1 MRTFQ
6 LNSKCFL
13 EAILN
18 SLCRVGLHPK
28 PLPLLAQLIRVSSLK
43 LENEALE
50 PLVTTIDTLANIK
63 GSYTHQRE
71 VKLSCLLL
79 IYSSP
84 LPISLAASEIPF
96 LLFLKH

>member
-1 MRTFQ
+1 MLFGGDP
-6 LNSKCFL
+6 
-13 EAILN
+13 N

-43 LENEALE
+43 LENEVLE

-63 GSYTHQRE
+63 GSSTHQRE

-84 LPISLAASEIPF
+84 LPISLAVSEISF
-96 LLFLKH
+96 